1 MSFIQR
7 FRGSTVHIHVPLY
20 RLLAYF
26 INSENS
32 TAGSTEALVP
42 PATPS
47 PPAASQGDEEG
58 DERIMAGSLVV
69 EEYDW
74 RSIET
79 KLPLLRL
86 TTTGVK
92 GALMKIDR
100 KYVTLNWSPK
110 KLVPQEIGP
119 LRNWFPQEM

>member
-1 MSFIQR
+1 M
-7 FRGSTVHIHVPLY
+7 L
-20 RLLAYF
+20 
-26 INSENS
+26 
-32 TAGSTEALVP
+32 

-47 PPAASQGDEEG
+47 PPAASQGDKEG

-100 KYVTLNWSPK
+100 KYVTL
-110 KLVPQEIGP
+110 KLVP
-119 LRNWFPQEM
+119 